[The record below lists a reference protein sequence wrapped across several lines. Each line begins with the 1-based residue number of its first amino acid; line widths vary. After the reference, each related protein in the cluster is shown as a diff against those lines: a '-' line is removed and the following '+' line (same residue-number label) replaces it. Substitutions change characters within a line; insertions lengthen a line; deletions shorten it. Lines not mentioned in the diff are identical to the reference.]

1 MLPTQSRNRGIGAFA
16 TSQCGLFPIISPQC
30 RPQILYMYIVGI
42 YIYRGAHITMN
53 LDLLG
58 GLRPN

>member
-30 RPQILYMYIVGI
+30 RPQILYMHIVCI
-42 YIYRGAHITMN
+42 YIGAHITMN